1 LLVGVAYYGVEPLRK
16 WMETLW
22 NVRSLLPALEPRP
35 YQTHCLRTFW
45 SMIVPWHGL
54 SFGLYVASAVLILGA
69 TIALWKRRPGV
80 PLAMR
85 FSALLLATV
94 LVSPHLTVYDLVIL
108 APAILMLA
116 DWLIGQSGGQTVR
129 GIGTLL
135 YLVYVLPLLGPITR
149 WTHVQLSVVAM
160 SALLLAMWRW
170 SSEIGAVASPTSDS
184 LVR

>member
-1 LLVGVAYYGVEPLRK
+1 
-16 WMETLW
+16 
-22 NVRSLLPALEPRP
+22 
-35 YQTHCLRTFW
+35 
-45 SMIVPWHGL
+45 
-54 SFGLYVASAVLILGA
+54 LILGA
-69 TIALWKRRPGV
+69 TIALWKRGSGV

>member
-1 LLVGVAYYGVEPLRK
+1 
-16 WMETLW
+16 
-22 NVRSLLPALEPRP
+22 
-35 YQTHCLRTFW
+35 
-45 SMIVPWHGL
+45 L

-69 TIALWKRRPGV
+69 TIALWKRRSGV

-129 GIGTLL
+129 GIRTLL